1 MELRREQKE
10 KLTKQGVNLLRSE
23 DKIIL
28 RDIIEHRKIYLYYF
42 HENYLLSPAQIRSAV
57 DRLKKLGIA
66 KTEKKFLILNEDSVS
81 TAIKYMRE
89 IDKRPKHWRQLSHEK
104 KYDGEKI
111 EFYTPQ
117 DKR

>member
-10 KLTKQGVNLLRSE
+10 KLTKQGVKLLRSE

-28 RDIIEHRKIYLYYF
+28 RDIIELRKIDLFYF
-42 HENYLLSPAQIRSAV
+42 HERYLLSPAQIRSAI
-57 DRLKKLGIA
+57 DRLEKLGIA
-66 KTEKKFLILNEDSVS
+66 KTEKNFLIINEESVS
-81 TAIKYMRE
+81 TAIKYMRK
-89 IDKRPKHWRQLSHEK
+89 IDKRPKYWRQLSNEK
-104 KYDGEKI
+104 KYAGEKI